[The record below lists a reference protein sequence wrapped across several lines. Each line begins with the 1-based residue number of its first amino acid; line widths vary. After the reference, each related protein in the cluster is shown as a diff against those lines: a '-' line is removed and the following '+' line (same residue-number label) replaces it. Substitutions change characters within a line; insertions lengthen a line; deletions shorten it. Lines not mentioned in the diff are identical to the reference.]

1 MRNAL
6 LKNNKKFLQRLNF
19 CRLSLAFWKD
29 KTVLK
34 RKSSCNCKLSCYQPL
49 TSKDGQ
55 GSVSLNH
62 NGPWNDSFISAKAWE
77 RPLRAWPYSWRVH
90 PENIPWRSSSWG
102 PDHHGDPE
110 LINSWGPKF
119 ESNIYCV
126 TPVPLCISF
135 IDKIK
140 SDPISFVCL
149 FVAPQNDI
157 KTLSDI
163 DNSTQQKIR
172 DSEPTGRSFEGVMK
186 WYKHKQWYSLYHGR
200 VSVINTLPVSY
211 F

>member
-77 RPLRAWPYSWRVH
+77 RLLRAWPYSWRVH
-90 PENIPWRSSSWG
+90 PENIPWRSFSWG

-140 SDPISFVCL
+140 SHILCL
-149 FVAPQNDI
+149 FVCCP
-157 KTLSDI
+157 S
-163 DNSTQQKIR
+163 
-172 DSEPTGRSFEGVMK
+172 K
-186 WYKHKQWYSLYHGR
+186 WYKDIKRHWQLYPAENKGLR
-200 VSVINTLPVSY
+200 ANRQIIWRSY
-211 F
+211 EMIQA